1 MENVKELEGHPI
13 ALMPKKDILKKL
25 TNDADYHGEF
35 GKQSLSYSDIKT
47 LLTNPKEFKV
57 SREDNKAFAE
67 GRYFHQCILEPD
79 KAKYFPAIDVA
90 SRNTKAY
97 KEAIEESGQTIILLQ
112 KEKEGVDEMVSAMKG
127 NFEYFDKIYD
137 KGNKFEVP
145 AVSMIKGFPFKGKAD
160 IVCDDCLI
168 DLKTSA
174 NIHDFKWTSRKY
186 NYDVQCY
193 IYQQLFGKPMKFYLI
208 DKSTHLLGRC
218 TPPNDFLRSGE
229 AKIIEALV
237 VYEKYFG
244 DNSTDDVN
252 DYVLDIEL

>member
-1 MENVKELEGHPI
+1 M
-13 ALMPKKDILKKL
+13 DILTPTINNMDILNVLERLK
-25 TNDADYHGEF
+25 NDEDYYGDF
-35 GKQSLSYSDIKT
+35 GKQFLSYSDIKT

-97 KEAIEESGQTIILLQ
+97 KEAIEESGQTVILLQ
-112 KEKEGVDEMVSAMKG
+112 KEKEGVDEMVKAMKG
-127 NFEYFDKIYD
+127 NFEYFDAIYED
-137 KGNKFEVP
+137 GNKFEVP
-145 AVSMIKGFPFKGKAD
+145 MVATIKGKPFKGKAD
-160 IVCDDCLI
+160 IVGKDFLI
-168 DLKTSA
+168 DLKTSS

-193 IYQQLFGKPMKFYLI
+193 IYQQLFGKPMKFYVI
-208 DKSTHLLGRC
+208 DKTTHLLGRC

-229 AKIIEALV
+229 AKLIEALA
-237 VYEKYFG
+237 VYDKYFG
-244 DNSTDDVN
+244 DKATEDVN